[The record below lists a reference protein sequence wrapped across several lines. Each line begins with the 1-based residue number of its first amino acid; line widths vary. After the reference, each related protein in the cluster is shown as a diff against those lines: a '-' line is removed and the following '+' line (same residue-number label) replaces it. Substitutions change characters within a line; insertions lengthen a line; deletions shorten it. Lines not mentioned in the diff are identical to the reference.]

1 MLEEV
6 YNVNQDNCF
15 GVILKRLVTRG
26 RASLQRTKEVKD
38 QNNLNMNLT
47 FCHIELKTNS
57 QKINKINNN
66 NS

>member
-15 GVILKRLVTRG
+15 GVILKRLVTR
-26 RASLQRTKEVKD
+26 ASLQRTKEVKD
-38 QNNLNMNLT
+38 QNNLNMNLI